1 MAVGNEKADLTIIVR
16 DLRRRFGVQQ
26 VLDGVNLD
34 CPQGKVTTIVGPSGC
49 GKTVLLKH
57 LGLLL
62 RPDSGQIIID
72 GDDVTRLSSRGLDRV
87 REKFGMLFQAGALFD
102 SMSVFDN
109 VAFPLVEKTRMT
121 RAEIAKSVTEM
132 LKRLGLEGMENKYPS
147 ELSGG
152 MQKRV
157 ALARALIRRPK
168 ILMLD
173 EPTTG
178 LDPTRTASIH
188 HLVRSTQQNFALTVV
203 MVSHDVPQV
212 FEVSDQIAY
221 MNEGKIELAGS
232 VSEVMSSDN
241 QHFKRFLAGKALD
254 EDELFPPPPQ
264 PSPEDRARPAQSR
277 TSATHILSGS
287 NLRRALCVWLH
298 RQ

>member
-1 MAVGNEKADLTIIVR
+1 MASGNENPDFDLTIIVR
-16 DLRRRFGVQQ
+16 DLRHRFGEQQ
-26 VLDGVNLD
+26 VLDGVNLG
-34 CPQGKVTTIVGPSGC
+34 CQRGKVTTIVGPSGC
-49 GKTVLLKH
+49 GKTVFLKH
-57 LGLLL
+57 LALLL

-102 SMSVFDN
+102 SMTVFDN

-121 RAEIAKSVTEM
+121 RDEIAKSVTEI

-188 HLVRSTQQNFALTVV
+188 HLVRRTQQNFALTVV

-221 MNEGKIELAGS
+221 MNGGKIELAGS
-232 VSEVMSSDN
+232 ASEVMSADN
-241 QHFKRFLAGKALD
+241 QNFKRFLAGKALD
-254 EDELFPPPPQ
+254 EDELL
-264 PSPEDRARPAQSR
+264 STGAVVAAAR
-277 TSATHILSGS
+277 
-287 NLRRALCVWLH
+287 
-298 RQ
+298 

>member
-1 MAVGNEKADLTIIVR
+1 LASGNEKPDFDLTIIVR
-16 DLRRRFGVQQ
+16 DLRHRFGEQQ
-26 VLDGVNLD
+26 VLDGVNLG
-34 CPQGKVTTIVGPSGC
+34 CPRGKVTTIVGPSGC
-49 GKTVLLKH
+49 GKTVFLKH
-57 LGLLL
+57 LALLL

-72 GDDVTRLSSRGLDRV
+72 GDDVTRLSSRELDRV

-102 SMSVFDN
+102 SMTVFDN

-121 RAEIAKSVTEM
+121 RDEIAKSVTEI

-188 HLVRSTQQNFALTVV
+188 HLVRRTQQNFALTVV

-221 MNEGKIELAGS
+221 MNGGKIELAGS
-232 VSEVMSSDN
+232 VSEVMSADN
-241 QHFKRFLAGKALD
+241 QNFKRFLAGKALD
-254 EDELFPPPPQ
+254 EDELL
-264 PSPEDRARPAQSR
+264 STGAVVAAAR
-277 TSATHILSGS
+277 
-287 NLRRALCVWLH
+287 
-298 RQ
+298 

>member
-1 MAVGNEKADLTIIVR
+1 LASGNEKPDFDLTIIVR
-16 DLRRRFGVQQ
+16 DLRHRFGEQQ
-26 VLDGVNLD
+26 VLDGLNLG
-34 CPQGKVTTIVGPSGC
+34 CPRGKVTTIVGPSGC
-49 GKTVLLKH
+49 GKTVFLKH
-57 LGLLL
+57 LALLL

-102 SMSVFDN
+102 SMTVFDN

-121 RAEIAKSVTEM
+121 RDEIAKSVTEI

-188 HLVRSTQQNFALTVV
+188 HLVRRTQQNFALTVV

-221 MNEGKIELAGS
+221 MNGGKIELAGS
-232 VSEVMSSDN
+232 VSEVMSADN
-241 QHFKRFLAGKALD
+241 QNFKRFLAGKALD
-254 EDELFPPPPQ
+254 EDELL
-264 PSPEDRARPAQSR
+264 STGAVVAAAR
-277 TSATHILSGS
+277 
-287 NLRRALCVWLH
+287 
-298 RQ
+298 

>member
-1 MAVGNEKADLTIIVR
+1 MR
-16 DLRRRFGVQQ
+16 DLRHRFGEQQ
-26 VLDGVNLD
+26 VLDGVNLG
-34 CPQGKVTTIVGPSGC
+34 CPRGKVTTIVGPSGC
-49 GKTVLLKH
+49 GKTVFLKH
-57 LGLLL
+57 LALLL

-102 SMSVFDN
+102 SMTVFDN

-121 RAEIAKSVTEM
+121 RDEIAK
-132 LKRLGLEGMENKYPS
+132 LEGMENKYPS

-188 HLVRSTQQNFALTVV
+188 HLVRRTQQNFALTVV

-221 MNEGKIELAGS
+221 MNGGKIELAGS
-232 VSEVMSSDN
+232 VSEVMSADN
-241 QHFKRFLAGKALD
+241 QNFKRFLAGKALD
-254 EDELFPPPPQ
+254 EDELL
-264 PSPEDRARPAQSR
+264 STGAVVAAAR
-277 TSATHILSGS
+277 
-287 NLRRALCVWLH
+287 
-298 RQ
+298 

>member
-1 MAVGNEKADLTIIVR
+1 
-16 DLRRRFGVQQ
+16 
-26 VLDGVNLD
+26 
-34 CPQGKVTTIVGPSGC
+34 
-49 GKTVLLKH
+49 
-57 LGLLL
+57 
-62 RPDSGQIIID
+62 
-72 GDDVTRLSSRGLDRV
+72 
-87 REKFGMLFQAGALFD
+87 MLFQAGALFD

-109 VAFPLVEKTRMT
+109 VAFPAGRENAHDSRP
-121 RAEIAKSVTEM
+121 EIAKSVTEM

-221 MNEGKIELAGS
+221 MNEGKIDSPAASPKLCLRTINT
-232 VSEVMSSDN
+232 SSD
-241 QHFKRFLAGKALD
+241 FSRAKRWTKTSYFHRRRSRRRKIGLGRRDPAPRQRTFYPARIFGAL
-254 EDELFPPPPQ
+254 FAFGYTQ
-264 PSPEDRARPAQSR
+264 Q
-277 TSATHILSGS
+277 
-287 NLRRALCVWLH
+287 
-298 RQ
+298 

>member
-1 MAVGNEKADLTIIVR
+1 LASGNEKPDFDLTIIVR
-16 DLRRRFGVQQ
+16 DLRHRFGEQQ
-26 VLDGVNLD
+26 VLDGVNLG
-34 CPQGKVTTIVGPSGC
+34 CPRGKVTTIVGPSGC
-49 GKTVLLKH
+49 GKTVFLKH
-57 LGLLL
+57 LALLL

-102 SMSVFDN
+102 SMTVFDN

-121 RAEIAKSVTEM
+121 RDEIAKSVTEI

-188 HLVRSTQQNFALTVV
+188 HLVRRTQQNFALTVV

-221 MNEGKIELAGS
+221 MNGGKIELAGS
-232 VSEVMSSDN
+232 VSEVMSADN
-241 QHFKRFLAGKALD
+241 QNFKRFLAGKALD
-254 EDELFPPPPQ
+254 EDELL
-264 PSPEDRARPAQSR
+264 STGAVVAAAR
-277 TSATHILSGS
+277 
-287 NLRRALCVWLH
+287 
-298 RQ
+298 